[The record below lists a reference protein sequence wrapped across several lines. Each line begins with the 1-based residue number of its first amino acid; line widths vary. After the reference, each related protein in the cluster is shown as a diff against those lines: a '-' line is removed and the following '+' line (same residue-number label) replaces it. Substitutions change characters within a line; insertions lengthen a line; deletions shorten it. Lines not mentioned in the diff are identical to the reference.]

1 MKNIKD
7 NPGVFIPPPLFYVA
21 LFFLS
26 FLMQRYFHI
35 RREFFQ
41 TLFAHISGVILIITG
56 FIFTVPALRQFIKT
70 KNTVIT
76 IKPATSLQT
85 SGIYSVTRN
94 PMYLGLIL
102 VYTGL
107 AFVIGNWWTIILLP
121 ILFILVT
128 YLIILPEERY
138 LSGAFRNIYP
148 DYKKKTRRWI

>member
-26 FLMQRYFHI
+26 FLMQRYFPI

-41 TLFAHISGVILIITG
+41 TLFASISGVLLIITG
-56 FIFTVPALRQFIKT
+56 FIFSVPALRQFIKT

-76 IKPATSLQT
+76 VKPATSLQT

-138 LSGAFRNIYP
+138 LSGAFGNIYP
-148 DYKKKTRRWI
+148 DYKKRTRRWI